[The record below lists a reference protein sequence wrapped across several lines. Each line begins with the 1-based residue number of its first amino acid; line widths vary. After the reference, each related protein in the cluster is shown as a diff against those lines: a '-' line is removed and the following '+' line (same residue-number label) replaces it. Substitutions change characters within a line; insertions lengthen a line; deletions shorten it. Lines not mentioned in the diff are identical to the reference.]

1 MLKRELILTE
11 PMAKKDLIE
20 HLEAIVDD
28 RGLLDMLIALEC
40 MCSEKAD
47 HLRVN
52 WQDKS
57 TAKEWDRMAKLIRG
71 VADKCEL

>member
-1 MLKRELILTE
+1 MCKNLIPLTE
-11 PMAKKDLIE
+11 PMGKKDLIE
-20 HLEAIVDD
+20 HLETIVDD

-57 TAKEWDRMAKLIRG
+57 AAKEWDKMAVLIRK
-71 VADKCEL
+71 VADKCEF